1 MGSWS
6 WIGRYALVLLV
17 AVLLG
22 AAIGELTVF
31 KQTTLGTPKLPAA
44 ALARFL
50 GYGGAL
56 VIFWMLGQRA
66 ATELRRSGGG
76 AAQLGFLVLPL
87 ATLIVLSVGYD
98 IGLAILRPFLG
109 SGHKQ
114 VYNWL
119 FVLGISASALWLVL
133 ALYQRSEGLI
143 ELLKV
148 ARAHAQPTGRKCESC
163 GAALPDEAKFC
174 AACGRGAS
182 NFTYPEG
189 KQQTQPETG
198 L

>member
-1 MGSWS
+1 MMGSWT
-6 WIGRYALVLLV
+6 WMIRYALVLLA

-22 AAIGELTVF
+22 TAIAELTVF

-56 VIFWMLGQRA
+56 VIFWMLGQRLA
-66 ATELRRSGGG
+66 AELRRAGGG

-87 ATLIVLSVGYD
+87 ATLIVLSAGYD

-109 SGHKQ
+109 STNKNA
-114 VYNWL
+114 YNWL
-119 FVLGISASALWLVL
+119 FVVGISASALWLVV
-133 ALYQRSEGLI
+133 ALYQRSEGLV

-148 ARAHAQPTGRKCESC
+148 ARAHAQPAARTCHSC
-163 GAALPDEAKFC
+163 GATLSHEAKLC
-174 AACGRGAS
+174 GACGKDPAEANRAS
-182 NFTYPEG
+182 
-189 KQQTQPETG
+189 QAAS
-198 L
+198 